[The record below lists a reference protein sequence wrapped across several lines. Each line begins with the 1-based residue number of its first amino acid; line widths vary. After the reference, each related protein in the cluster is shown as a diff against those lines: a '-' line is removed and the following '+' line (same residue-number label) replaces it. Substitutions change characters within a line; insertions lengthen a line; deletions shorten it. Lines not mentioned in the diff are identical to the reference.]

1 MSVHPTAVVSKE
13 AIISPK
19 AEIGPFCVI
28 SGKAQIG
35 AYTTLDSNVRVG
47 NPRGE
52 VIIGEHNHLQAGA
65 ALGGPPQDL
74 AHDDSPS
81 KLVVGDHNRF
91 GECATVSLG
100 SSTGSG
106 VTQVG
111 NHCFLM
117 AYAHVGHDCL
127 IGDEVVI
134 TNLAQLA
141 GHVTVERKV
150 VVSGMV
156 GCTQFVRL
164 GELSFLTAG
173 TLVNKDVAP
182 YSIADGRWASLRAV
196 NRVGLQRAG
205 LDAREIRNIGCA
217 MRILM
222 NNSFTIEE
230 VTKKIVGECLPSPN
244 IDHLTN
250 FVRTSE
256 KGILRG

>member
-1 MSVHPTAVVSKE
+1 
-13 AIISPK
+13 
-19 AEIGPFCVI
+19 
-28 SGKAQIG
+28 
-35 AYTTLDSNVRVG
+35 
-47 NPRGE
+47 
-52 VIIGEHNHLQAGA
+52 
-65 ALGGPPQDL
+65 
-74 AHDDSPS
+74 
-81 KLVVGDHNRF
+81 
-91 GECATVSLG
+91 
-100 SSTGSG
+100 
-106 VTQVG
+106 
-111 NHCFLM
+111 M

-205 LDAREIRNIGCA
+205 LDANEIRNISRA
-217 MRILM
+217 LRILM
-222 NNSFTIEE
+222 NNSFTMEE
-230 VTKKIVGECLPSPN
+230 VTKKIVDECLPSPSV
-244 IDHLTN
+244 DHLMN
-250 FVRTSE
+250 FVRASE